1 MSRTDLIADTLTIL
15 RNAVMA
21 KHKTLE
27 VPYSKMNER
36 IFKILKENKYIEE
49 FKLMEYSNKKNSSYK
64 QKRFKVYLKYIKDKP
79 AINQIKRISKP
90 GLRVYVNKDNIPS
103 VLRGYGIAVISTS
116 KGMMTDKEARQNK
129 IGGEVICYVW

>member
-103 VLRGYGIAVISTS
+103 VLRGYGIAIISTS